1 MGNEQVGQ
9 TRQEKVVPEEWPRH
23 PIDYTRIRIFHNP
36 LALLWWCISL
46 ALFLDV
52 GSYAVFLLRFPPVDS
67 DDELLQLFA
76 LHHHPPPLQQLLF
89 DVNSSVF

>member
-52 GSYAVFLLRFPPVDS
+52 GRQVSLRWHCDAAAACQLFTPLCLSVTLCSSFAFLL
-67 DDELLQLFA
+67 
-76 LHHHPPPLQQLLF
+76 
-89 DVNSSVF
+89 